1 MRRNNVLPMILT
13 TGILGIL
20 LGALLV
26 FVDFAKVIDVLFII
40 IGIIILICNL
50 PAFIFSLT
58 SGNKAGLISTL
69 FPIAAAILMIFWH
82 QSLLFYILGIYLLVL
97 PLCRVL
103 LSNNMKFTL
112 RLELPRMIV
121 GALLLLIGP
130 GTAFNVLFDVAG
142 YIVIAFSVLYI
153 IYGIIRT
160 RKMY

>member
-1 MRRNNVLPMILT
+1 MRRNNALPFILT
-13 TGILGIL
+13 IGILGIL
-20 LGALLV
+20 LGALLI
-26 FVDFAKVIDVLFII
+26 FVNFAKVLDVLFII

-58 SGNKAGLISTL
+58 SANIPGILTSVL
-69 FPIAAAILMIFWH
+69 PIAAGILMIFWH
-82 QSLLFYILGIYLLVL
+82 QSLLFYILGIYLLIL

-130 GTAFNVLFDVAG
+130 GTAFNALFDVAG
-142 YIVIAFSVLYI
+142 YVVIAFSVLFM
-153 IYGIIRT
+153 IYGIY
-160 RKMY
+160 KSKQF